1 MDERLQAA
9 TLRLLRA
16 RPTAWRAAGAGYTH
30 NERWVVD
37 LEDAS
42 SAFVKAA
49 VDEMTAE
56 WLRAE
61 HRVYAALAA
70 GFLPRLL
77 GWEDGDLPVLVLED
91 LSGADWPPPWTR
103 ERVDAV
109 LATLRQVAETPPP
122 PGLASLEDC
131 REEVAGWRE
140 VERDPTALL
149 ALGVCSG
156 EWLDGALPALLAAED
171 ACVLGGEALLH
182 LDVRSDNIC
191 FREGRALLV
200 DWSWAV
206 RGNPVLD
213 LAAWLPSLEA
223 EGGPPPEALLP
234 GEPGA
239 AAFMSGFFAARAGL
253 PPIPTAPHVREVQL
267 AQLRTAL
274 PWAARALG
282 LPPSQASR

>member
-1 MDERLQAA
+1 V
-9 TLRLLRA
+9 

-30 NERWVVD
+30 NERWVVE
-37 LEDAS
+37 LEDGR

-61 HRVYAALAA
+61 QRVYAAITAE
-70 GFLPRLL
+70 FLPRLL
-77 GWEDGDLPVLVLED
+77 GWEDGELPVLLLED
-91 LSGADWPPPWTR
+91 LSGAEWPPPWTR
-103 ERVDAV
+103 QRVGAV
-109 LATLRQVAETPPP
+109 RATLREVAETPPP
-122 PGLASLEDC
+122 PGLPSLEEQ
-131 REEVAGWRE
+131 REELAGWRE
-140 VERDPTALL
+140 VERDPAALL
-149 ALGVCSG
+149 ALGVCSR
-156 EWLDGALPALLAAED
+156 EWLDEALPALLAAED
-171 ACVLGGEALLH
+171 ACVLEGEALLH

-206 RGNPVLD
+206 RGNPVFD

-223 EGGPPPEALLP
+223 EGGSPPEALLP
-234 GEPGA
+234 EAPEA

-253 PPIPTAPHVREVQL
+253 PRIPTAPHVREIQL

-282 LPPSQASR
+282 LAEPRGSR

>member
-1 MDERLQAA
+1 VDERLQAA
-9 TLRLLRA
+9 ALRLLHS

-37 LEDAS
+37 LEDGR

-70 GFLPRLL
+70 EFLPRLL

-91 LSGADWPPPWTR
+91 MSGAEWPPPWTQ
-103 ERVDAV
+103 EGVDAV
-109 LATLRQVAETPPP
+109 RATLREIAETPPP
-122 PGLASLEDC
+122 LGLASLEDW
-131 REEVAGWRE
+131 REELAGWRE

-149 ALGVCSG
+149 ALGVCSR
-156 EWLDGALPALLAAED
+156 EWLDGALPLLVAAED
-171 ACVLGGEALLH
+171 ACVLEGEALLH
-182 LDVRSDNIC
+182 FDVRSDNVC
-191 FREGRALLV
+191 VREGRALLV
-200 DWSWAV
+200 DWNWAV

-213 LAAWLPSLEA
+213 VAAWLPSLEA
-223 EGGPPPEALLP
+223 EGGPPPETLLP

-253 PPIPTAPHVREVQL
+253 PPIPTAPYVRDVQL

-274 PWAARALG
+274 PWAARAVG
-282 LPPSQASR
+282 LPEPKASR

>member
-1 MDERLQAA
+1 VDERLQAA
-9 TLRLLRA
+9 TLRLLGA
-16 RPTAWRAAGAGYTH
+16 RPTGWRAAGAGYTH
-30 NERWVVD
+30 NKRWVVD
-37 LEDAS
+37 LEGGR

-77 GWEDGDLPVLVLED
+77 GWEDGDPPVLVLED
-91 LSGADWPPPWTR
+91 LSGADWPPPWTG

-109 LATLRQVAETPPP
+109 VATLREVAETLPP
-122 PGLASLEDC
+122 PGLASLEDW
-131 REEVAGWRE
+131 REELAGWRE

-149 ALGVCSG
+149 ALGVCSR

-171 ACVLGGEALLH
+171 ACVLEGEALLH

-191 FREGRALLV
+191 FRGGRALLV
-200 DWSWAV
+200 DWNWAV

-223 EGGPPPEALLP
+223 EGGPPPEALLS

-239 AAFMSGFFAARAGL
+239 AAFMGGFFAARAGL
-253 PPIPTAPHVREVQL
+253 PPIPTAPHVRGVQL

-282 LPPSQASR
+282 LPPPQGSQ

>member
-9 TLRLLRA
+9 TRRLLHA
-16 RPTAWRAAGAGYTH
+16 RPTAWQAAGAGYTH
-30 NERWVVD
+30 NECWVVD
-37 LEDAS
+37 LEDGR

-49 VDEMTAE
+49 VDEMTAD

-61 HRVYAALAA
+61 HRVYAAVAA

-77 GWEDGDLPVLVLED
+77 GWEDGELPVLVLED
-91 LSGADWPPPWTR
+91 LSGADWPPPWT
-103 ERVDAV
+103 EGRVGAV
-109 LATLRQVAETPPP
+109 LATLREVADTPPP
-122 PGLASLEDC
+122 PGLASLEDL
-131 REEVAGWRE
+131 RGELAGWRE
-140 VERDPTALL
+140 VERDPSPLL
-149 ALGVCSG
+149 ALGICSH
-156 EWLDGALPALLAAED
+156 EWLGGALPDLLAAEE
-171 ACVLGGEALLH
+171 ACVLRGEELLH

-213 LAAWLPSLEA
+213 LAAWLPSLQA

-234 GEPGA
+234 AEPGA

-253 PPIPTAPHVREVQL
+253 PRIPTAPNVREVQL

-282 LPPSQASR
+282 LPEPRGSR

>member
-9 TLRLLRA
+9 TLRLLGA
-16 RPTAWRAAGAGYTH
+16 RPTAWRAAGGGYTH

-37 LEDAS
+37 LEDARTV
-42 SAFVKAA
+42 FVKAA

-61 HRVYAALAA
+61 HAVYAALAA
-70 GFLPRLL
+70 GYLPRLL
-77 GWEDGDLPVLVLED
+77 AWEDEELPVLVLED

-109 LATLRQVAETPPP
+109 LATLRDVAETPPP
-122 PGLASLEDC
+122 PGLASLEDL
-131 REEVAGWRE
+131 RKELAGWRE
-140 VERDPTALL
+140 VEREPTPLL
-149 ALGVCSG
+149 ALGVCSR
-156 EWLDGALPALLAAED
+156 EWLDGALPALVAAED
-171 ACVLGGEALLH
+171 VCRLEGEALLH

-223 EGGPPPEALLP
+223 EGGPPPEAVLP
-234 GEPGA
+234 EAPEA

-253 PPIPTAPHVREVQL
+253 PRIPTAPHVREVQL

-282 LPPSQASR
+282 LPEPRGSR

>member
-1 MDERLQAA
+1 VDERLQAA
-9 TLRLLRA
+9 TLRLRGA

-37 LEDAS
+37 LEDGRS
-42 SAFVKAA
+42 VFVKAA
-49 VDEMTAE
+49 VDDMTAE

-77 GWEDGDLPVLVLED
+77 GWEDGELPVLVLED
-91 LSGADWPPPWTR
+91 LSGADWPPPWTA
-103 ERVDAV
+103 ERVAAV
-109 LATLRQVAETPPP
+109 VTTLREVAGTPPP
-122 PGLASLEDC
+122 PGVASLEDQH
-131 REEVAGWRE
+131 EELAGWRE

-149 ALGVCSG
+149 ALGVCSR
-156 EWLDGALPALLAAED
+156 EWLAVALPALLAAED
-171 ACVLGGEALLH
+171 ACLLGGEALLH

-213 LAAWLPSLEA
+213 VAAWLPSLEA

-234 GEPGA
+234 EEPAA

-253 PPIPTAPHVREVQL
+253 PPIPTAPHVRKVQL

-282 LPPSQASR
+282 LPPPPASR